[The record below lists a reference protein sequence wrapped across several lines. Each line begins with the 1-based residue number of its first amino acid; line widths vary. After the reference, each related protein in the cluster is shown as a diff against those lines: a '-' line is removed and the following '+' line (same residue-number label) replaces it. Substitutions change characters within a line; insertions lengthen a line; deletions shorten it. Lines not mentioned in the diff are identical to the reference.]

1 MQTLLLNADQP
12 FCPTRSGDTAR
23 RVAAFRPNVPI
34 AGIAA
39 SAPVLGGLS
48 LVWGVRPLMIVENAD
63 RVEQLRI
70 AVEAARA
77 AGVVRDGD
85 LVALVFGSAGPR
97 AGSTDSVRIVR
108 V

>member
-1 MQTLLLNADQP
+1 
-12 FCPTRSGDTAR
+12 
-23 RVAAFRPNVPI
+23 
-34 AGIAA
+34 
-39 SAPVLGGLS
+39 
-48 LVWGVRPLMIVENAD
+48 MIVENAD